1 MNLKA
6 LIGKL
11 DDSTRSALEAA
22 AGLCL
27 SRTHYD
33 IEVEHYLMKLLDVTN
48 NDAASIFKHF
58 EVEISRLSGELARAL
73 DRLKSGNARTP
84 ALSPTLIKMLTE
96 AWTLGSI
103 DFGAAQIRS
112 GFTILALAT
121 NDELVRLMRE
131 VSREFQKI
139 QPEAL
144 RKEFSSIV
152 SGCAEEAQTAT
163 AAAVGAGA
171 PSAGPRAGGKTPNL
185 DQYTVNLTEKAKT
198 GKVDPVL
205 GRDFEIRQVIDILM
219 RRRQNNP
226 ILTGE
231 AGVGKTAVVEG
242 FALRVAQGDVPPPLR
257 NVTVRTLD
265 LALLQAGAGI
275 KGEFENRLKGL
286 IEEVKSSPTPIILF
300 IDEAHTMIGAGGQAG
315 QGDAANLLKPALAR
329 GELRTIAATTWSEY
343 KKYFEKDPA
352 LARRFQVV
360 KVEEPIETQCLTM
373 MRGIVPSL
381 EKHHNVRVLDEGLN
395 AAVRL
400 SHRYLAGRQL
410 PDKAV
415 SVLDTACARLALGQS
430 ATPPAIEDCVR
441 QIDDL
446 AVQQRIL
453 EREAAVGADHHER
466 LVEIAAE
473 KAGVESRLAGLRARF
488 EKERELVTR
497 IREIRAQLEAGS
509 AGGPTSVGSGPQDV
523 PPASS
528 GLASSGGPA
537 IVPAAEAGN
546 GPVPTVAS
554 GTVPRP
560 AKAAG
565 ETPALPGTPPAG
577 PNALRAELAKAEGE
591 LAALQGETPMIRV
604 AVDAQIIGE
613 VISGWTGIPVGKM
626 VKDEIATVLSLPS
639 LLGQRV
645 IGQMHA
651 LELISQRISTARARL
666 DDPNKPIGVF
676 MLVGPSGVGKT
687 ETALALSDLLYG
699 GERNLITINMSE
711 FQEAHTVSTLKG
723 SPPGYVGYGEGGVLT
738 EAVRRRPYSVVLLDE
753 VEKAHPDVME
763 LFYQVFDK
771 GNMEDGEGREIDFKN
786 TIIIL
791 TTNAGTDTMAKLCA
805 DPETTP
811 SAEGLVKALKPEL
824 NKTFKPAFLGR
835 MVIIPYFPIRD
846 ESMKLIISLKL
857 GKIKRR
863 IRENH
868 KIDLTYDDALVNE
881 VAKRCTE
888 VESGARNVDNILT
901 NTLLPEISRQLLGR
915 MAEGGTMERIH
926 VGIGADGSFVYQ

>member
-1 MNLKA
+1 MNLKS

-11 DDSTRSALEAA
+11 NDSTRGAMEAA

-27 SRTHYD
+27 ARTHYD
-33 IEVEHYLMKLLDVTN
+33 IEIEHYLTKLLDSTD
-48 NDAASIFKHF
+48 NDLAAILKHF
-58 EVEISRLSGELARAL
+58 EIDASRFSAELARAL
-73 DRLKSGNARTP
+73 DKLKSGNARTP
-84 ALSPTLIKMLTE
+84 ALSPTLVKMLLE
-96 AWTLGSI
+96 AWTIGSI
-103 DFGAAQIRS
+103 DYGAGQVRT

-121 NDELVRLMRE
+121 NDDLSRLMRD
-131 VSREFQKI
+131 VSREFSKI
-139 QPEAL
+139 QPDAL
-144 RKEFSSIV
+144 RKEFASIV
-152 SGCAEEAQTAT
+152 ASSNEETQTAAP
-163 AAAVGAGA
+163 AAPGSDTT
-171 PSAGPRAGGKTPNL
+171 PGPRPGGKTPNL
-185 DQYTVNLTEKAKT
+185 DQFTINLTEKAKT
-198 GKVDPVL
+198 GKIDPVL
-205 GRDFEIRQVIDILM
+205 GRDFEIRQVVDILM

-257 NVTVRTLD
+257 NVIVRTLD

-286 IEEVKSSPTPIILF
+286 IEEVKASPIPIILF

-360 KVEEPIETQCLTM
+360 KVEEPIETQCMTM
-373 MRGIVPSL
+373 LRGIVPSL
-381 EKHHNVRVLDEGLN
+381 EKHHKVRILDEGLT
-395 AAVRL
+395 AAVHL

-430 ATPPAIEDCVR
+430 ATPPAIEDSVR
-441 QIDDL
+441 QLDDL
-446 AVQQRIL
+446 AVQKRIL
-453 EREAAVGADHHER
+453 ERESVVGADHRER
-466 LVEIAAE
+466 LQEIAAKTADIE
-473 KAGVESRLAGLRARF
+473 FGLAGLRTRF
-488 EKERELVTR
+488 EKERELVMT
-497 IREIRAQLEAGS
+497 IRDLRTQLEGA
-509 AGGPTSVGSGPQDV
+509 
-523 PPASS
+523 
-528 GLASSGGPA
+528 
-537 IVPAAEAGN
+537 
-546 GPVPTVAS
+546 VAS
-554 GTVPRP
+554 GDGNLAGAGEGAAGNASETPGVEAGASTP
-560 AKAAG
+560 AAVADSEASSSTALAVAEAPKAAD
-565 ETPALPGTPPAG
+565 PA
-577 PNALRAELAKAEGE
+577 ALRAHLAQAETD
-591 LAALQGETPMIRV
+591 LAALQGESPMIRV
-604 AVDAQIIGE
+604 AVDAQIVGE
-613 VISGWTGIPVGKM
+613 VISAWTGIPVGKM
-626 VKDEIATVLSLPS
+626 MKDEISTVLSLPTF
-639 LLGQRV
+639 LGQRV

-651 LELISQRISTARARL
+651 LEIISQRISTARARL
-666 DDPNKPIGVF
+666 DDPKKPIGVF

-711 FQEAHTVSTLKG
+711 FQESHTVSTLKG

-753 VEKAHPDVME
+753 VEKAHPDVLE

-771 GNMEDGEGREIDFKN
+771 GMMEDGEGREIDFKN

-805 DPETTP
+805 DPETMP
-811 SAEGLVKALKPEL
+811 GPDGLVKALKPEL
-824 NKTFKPAFLGR
+824 NKIFKPAFLGR
-835 MVIIPYFPIRD
+835 MVIIPYLPVRD
-846 ESMKLIISLKL
+846 ENLKQIIRLKL
-857 GKIKRR
+857 GKIQRR
-863 IRENH
+863 IQENH
-868 KIDLTYDDALVNE
+868 KIELSFDNSFVDE

-901 NTLLPEISRQLLGR
+901 NTLLPDISRQVLGS
-915 MAEGGTMERIH
+915 MASNEAMSRIH
-926 VGIGADGSFVYQ
+926 VTIGGDGAFVYN

>member
-1 MNLKA
+1 MNLKS

-11 DDSTRSALEAA
+11 NDSTRGALEAA

-27 SRTHYD
+27 ARTHYD
-33 IEVEHYLMKLLDVTN
+33 IEVEHYLTKLLDSTD
-48 NDAASIFKHF
+48 NDVAAIFKHF
-58 EVEISRLSGELARAL
+58 EIDTSRLSGELARAL
-73 DRLKSGNARTP
+73 DKLKTGNARTP
-84 ALSPTLIKMLTE
+84 ALSPTLMRMLIE

-103 DFGAAQIRS
+103 DYNAGQVRT

-121 NDELVRLMRE
+121 NDELVRLMRDI
-131 VSREFQKI
+131 SREFQKI
-139 QPEAL
+139 QADAL
-144 RKEFSSIV
+144 RKDFQSIV
-152 SGCAEEAQTAT
+152 CNSGEEAQAAVAAS
-163 AAAVGAGA
+163 AAAPGA
-171 PSAGPRAGGKTPNL
+171 PSAGARPGSGKTPNL
-185 DQYTVNLTEKAKT
+185 DQFTINLTEKAKT
-198 GKVDPVL
+198 GKIDPVL
-205 GRDFEIRQVIDILM
+205 GRDFEIRQVVDILM

-257 NVTVRTLD
+257 KVTVRTLD

-286 IEEVKSSPTPIILF
+286 IEEVKSSPQPIILF

-360 KVEEPIETQCLTM
+360 KVEEPVETQCMTM
-373 MRGIVPSL
+373 LRGIVPSL
-381 EKHHNVRVLDEGLN
+381 EKHHKVRILDEGLT
-395 AAVRL
+395 AAVHL

-430 ATPPAIEDCVR
+430 ATPPAIEDSVR
-441 QIDDL
+441 QIDDF
-446 AVQQRIL
+446 AVQKRIL
-453 EREAAVGADHHER
+453 ERESAVGTDHRER
-466 LVEIAAE
+466 LEEIATKSAE
-473 KAGVESRLAGLRARF
+473 IESRLAGLRTRF
-488 EKERELVTR
+488 EKERDLVTT
-497 IREIRAQLEAGS
+497 IRDLRTQLEGAVNSENGKGAANAGA
-509 AGGPTSVGSGPQDV
+509 AGNGSEIPGVAADRAESVKAG
-523 PPASS
+523 AT
-528 GLASSGGPA
+528 A
-537 IVPAAEAGN
+537 PAAEASSATATAVEEA
-546 GPVPTVAS
+546 PKTLDVA
-554 GTVPRP
+554 
-560 AKAAG
+560 
-565 ETPALPGTPPAG
+565 
-577 PNALRAELAKAEGE
+577 ALRVQLAQAESE

-604 AVDAQIIGE
+604 AVDAQIVGE
-613 VISGWTGIPVGKM
+613 VISAWTGIPVGKM
-626 VKDEIATVLSLPS
+626 MKDEISTVLSLPKF
-639 LLGQRV
+639 LGQRV
-645 IGQMHA
+645 IGQIHA
-651 LELISQRISTARARL
+651 LEIISQRISTSRARL

-687 ETALALSDLLYG
+687 ETALALADLLYG

-753 VEKAHPDVME
+753 VEKAHPDVLE

-771 GNMEDGEGREIDFKN
+771 GTMEDGEGREINFKN

-805 DPETTP
+805 DPETMP
-811 SAEGLVKALKPEL
+811 GPEGLAKALKPEL
-824 NKTFKPAFLGR
+824 NKIFKPAFLGR
-835 MVIIPYFPIRD
+835 MVIIPYLPIRD
-846 ESMKLIISLKL
+846 ENMKQIIRLKL
-857 GKIKRR
+857 GKIQRR
-863 IRENH
+863 IQENH
-868 KIDLTYDDALVNE
+868 KIELLYDTAVVDE
-881 VAKRCTE
+881 VARRCTE

-901 NTLLPEISRQLLGR
+901 NTMLPEISRQLLGR
-915 MAEGGTMERIH
+915 MAANEPIERIQ
-926 VGIGADGSFVYQ
+926 VGIGADGAFVYQ

>member
-11 DDSTRSALEAA
+11 NDTTRGTLEGA

-33 IEVEHYLMKLLDVTN
+33 IEIEHYLTKLLDATN
-48 NDAASIFKHF
+48 SDAGPIFKHF
-58 EVEISRLSGELARAL
+58 EVDLSRFSGELARAL

-96 AWTLGSI
+96 AWTIGSI
-103 DFGAAQIRS
+103 DYGAAQVRT
-112 GFTILALAT
+112 GFTILALAS

-131 VSREFQKI
+131 VSREFPKI
-139 QPEAL
+139 QVEAL
-144 RKEFSSIV
+144 RKDFLSIV
-152 SGCAEEAQTAT
+152 ASSSEETLA
-163 AAAVGAGA
+163 AAAVA
-171 PSAGPRAGGKTPNL
+171 AGPSGAAAAGPKAGGKTPNL
-185 DQYTVNLTEKAKT
+185 DQFTINLTEKAKT

-205 GRDFEIRQVIDILM
+205 GRDFEIRQVVDILM

-286 IEEVKSSPTPIILF
+286 IEEVKASPTPIILF

-360 KVEEPIETQCLTM
+360 KVEEPVEMQCLVM

-381 EKHHNVRVLDEGLN
+381 EKHHQVRILDEGLT
-395 AAVRL
+395 AAVHL
-400 SHRYLAGRQL
+400 SNRYLAGRQL

-430 ATPPAIEDCVR
+430 ATPPAIEDATR

-453 EREAAVGADHHER
+453 EREAAIGADHKER
-466 LVEIAAE
+466 LSEIAAL
-473 KAGVESRLAGLRARF
+473 KAETESRLAGLRARF
-488 EKERELVTR
+488 DKERELVTH
-497 IREIRAQLEAGS
+497 IRDIHSQLEGIS
-509 AGGPTSVGSGPQDV
+509 APPSESTGSGAV
-523 PPASS
+523 PPVATAAAPPPNPATLSDGPGPSAS
-528 GLASSGGPA
+528 AAAAAVAAAPA
-537 IVPAAEAGN
+537 PSKDAG
-546 GPVPTVAS
+546 
-554 GTVPRP
+554 
-560 AKAAG
+560 
-565 ETPALPGTPPAG
+565 
-577 PNALRAELAKAEGE
+577 ALRAELVKTEAE

-604 AVDAQIIGE
+604 AVDAQIVGE
-613 VISGWTGIPVGKM
+613 VISAWTGIPVGKM
-626 VKDEIATVLSLPS
+626 MKDEISTVLSLPS

-645 IGQMHA
+645 IGQLHA
-651 LELISQRISTARARL
+651 LEVISQRISTSRARL

-791 TTNAGTDTMAKLCA
+791 TTNAGTDTMMKLSA
-805 DPETTP
+805 DPETMP
-811 SAEGLVKALKPEL
+811 SPEGFVKALKPEL
-824 NKTFKPAFLGR
+824 NKIFKPALLGR
-835 MVIIPYFPIRD
+835 MVIIPFYPVRD
-846 ESMKLIISLKL
+846 EALKQIINLKL

-863 IRENH
+863 IQENH
-868 KIDLTYDDALVNE
+868 KIQLTYDDALVNE
-881 VAKRCTE
+881 VANRCTE

-915 MAEGGTMERIH
+915 MAEGEPMERIH
-926 VGIGADGSFVYQ
+926 VSIGDGGAFVYN

>member
-11 DDSTRSALEAA
+11 NDSTRGALEAA

-27 SRTHYD
+27 ARTHYD
-33 IEVEHYLMKLLDVTN
+33 IEVEHYLMKLLDSSS
-48 NDAASIFKHF
+48 NDAASIFRHF
-58 EVEISRLSGELARAL
+58 EVDGSRLSGELARAL
-73 DRLKSGNARTP
+73 DRLKAGNARTP
-84 ALSPTLIKMLTE
+84 ALSPTLIKMMTE
-96 AWTLGSI
+96 AWTIGSI
-103 DFGAAQIRS
+103 DYGAGQIRS

-121 NDELVRLMRE
+121 NDELVRLMRD

-139 QPEAL
+139 QTEAL
-144 RKEFSSIV
+144 RKDFISIV
-152 SGCAEEAQTAT
+152 SSSSEEAQAAAAAT
-163 AAAVGAGA
+163 AGPSI
-171 PSAGPRAGGKTPNL
+171 PSAGPRASGKTPNL
-185 DQYTVNLTEKAKT
+185 DQFTVNLTEKAKT
-198 GKVDPVL
+198 GTVDPVL
-205 GRDFEIRQVIDILM
+205 GRDFEIRQVVDILM

-242 FALRVAQGDVPPPLR
+242 FALRVGQGDVPPPLR

-286 IEEVKSSPTPIILF
+286 IEEVKASPTPIILF

-360 KVEEPIETQCLTM
+360 KVEEPIETQCLVM

-381 EKHHNVRVLDEGLN
+381 EKHHNVRILDEGLT
-395 AAVRL
+395 AAVHL

-441 QIDDL
+441 RIDDL
-446 AVQQRIL
+446 TVQQRIL
-453 EREAAVGADHHER
+453 EREAAVGADHRER
-466 LVEIAAE
+466 LGEIALQKAE
-473 KAGVESRLAGLRARF
+473 TEAHLAGLRARF
-488 EKERELVTR
+488 EREAGLVTR
-497 IREIRAQLEAGS
+497 IREIRTQLEAGS
-509 AGGPTSVGSGPQDV
+509 ASGTAGSSPQPAGVQPASATAALGGGPGAAAAT
-523 PPASS
+523 AT
-528 GLASSGGPA
+528 AT
-537 IVPAAEAGN
+537 AEA
-546 GPVPTVAS
+546 PKSAVDAV
-554 GTVPRP
+554 
-560 AKAAG
+560 
-565 ETPALPGTPPAG
+565 
-577 PNALRAELAKAEGE
+577 ALRAELAKAETD

-604 AVDAQIIGE
+604 AVDGQIIGE
-613 VISGWTGIPVGKM
+613 VISAWTGIPAGKM
-626 VKDEIATVLSLPS
+626 MKDEISTVLSLPT

-651 LELISQRISTARARL
+651 LERISQRISTARARL

-771 GNMEDGEGREIDFKN
+771 GQMEDGEGREIDFKN

-824 NKTFKPAFLGR
+824 NKIFKPAFLGR

-846 ESMKLIISLKL
+846 ESMKLIINLKL

-863 IRENH
+863 IHENH

-915 MAEGGTMERIH
+915 MAEGQPMERIQ
-926 VGIGADGSFVYQ
+926 VGIGVDGGFTYN

>member
-1 MNLKA
+1 MNLKS

-11 DDSTRSALEAA
+11 NDSTRGALEAA

-27 SRTHYD
+27 ARTHYD
-33 IEVEHYLMKLLDVTN
+33 IEVEHYLTKLLDSSD
-48 NDAASIFKHF
+48 NDLAAIFKHF
-58 EVEISRLSGELARAL
+58 EVDTSRLSGELARAM
-73 DRLKSGNARTP
+73 DKLKSGNARTP
-84 ALSPTLIKMLTE
+84 ALSPTLIRMLLE
-96 AWTLGSI
+96 AWTIGSI
-103 DFGAAQIRS
+103 DYGAGQVRT

-121 NDELVRLMRE
+121 NDELVRLMRD
-131 VSREFQKI
+131 VSREFQKV
-139 QPEAL
+139 QADAL
-144 RKEFSSIV
+144 RKDFVSIV
-152 SGCAEEAQTAT
+152 ANSAEEAQTAT
-163 AAAVGAGA
+163 AASAAVPGAS
-171 PSAGPRAGGKTPNL
+171 SAGPRPGGKTPNL
-185 DQYTVNLTEKAKT
+185 DQFTINLTEKAKT
-198 GKVDPVL
+198 GKIDPVL
-205 GRDFEIRQVIDILM
+205 GRDFEIRQVVDILM

-242 FALRVAQGDVPPPLR
+242 FALRVSQGDVPPPLR
-257 NVTVRTLD
+257 NVIIRTLD

-286 IEEVKSSPTPIILF
+286 IEEVKASPIPIILF

-360 KVEEPIETQCLTM
+360 KVEEPIETQCMTM
-373 MRGIVPSL
+373 LRGIVPSL
-381 EKHHNVRVLDEGLN
+381 EKHHKVRILDEGLT
-395 AAVRL
+395 AAVHL

-415 SVLDTACARLALGQS
+415 SILDTACARLALGQS
-430 ATPPAIEDCVR
+430 ATPPAIEDSVR

-446 AVQQRIL
+446 AVQKRIL
-453 EREAAVGADHHER
+453 ERESAVGTDHRER
-466 LVEIAAE
+466 LQEIATKSAE
-473 KAGVESRLAGLRARF
+473 IESRLAGLRTRF
-488 EKERELVTR
+488 EKERDLVTT
-497 IREIRAQLEAGS
+497 IRDLRGQLEGAAGKNGNGSAAGSTTEIPGVSPDGASPTATAVAASSSTATAVEEAPKPVDLTALRAQLA
-509 AGGPTSVGSGPQDV
+509 Q
-523 PPASS
+523 
-528 GLASSGGPA
+528 
-537 IVPAAEAGN
+537 AEN
-546 GPVPTVAS
+546 
-554 GTVPRP
+554 
-560 AKAAG
+560 
-565 ETPALPGTPPAG
+565 
-577 PNALRAELAKAEGE
+577 E
-591 LAALQGETPMIRV
+591 LAALQGESPMMRV
-604 AVDAQIIGE
+604 AVDAQIVGE
-613 VISGWTGIPVGKM
+613 VISAWTGIPVGKM
-626 VKDEIATVLSLPS
+626 MKDEISTVLSLPTF
-639 LLGQRV
+639 LGQRV
-645 IGQMHA
+645 IGQLHS
-651 LELISQRISTARARL
+651 LEIISQRISTSRARL

-753 VEKAHPDVME
+753 VEKAHPDVLE

-805 DPETTP
+805 DPETMP
-811 SAEGLVKALKPEL
+811 GPEGLLKALKPEL
-824 NKTFKPAFLGR
+824 NKIFKPAFLGR
-835 MVIIPYFPIRD
+835 MVLIPYLPIRD
-846 ESMKLIISLKL
+846 ENLKTIIRLKL
-857 GKIKRR
+857 GKIQRR
-863 IRENH
+863 IQENH
-868 KIDLTYDDALVNE
+868 KIELTYDPTLIDE
-881 VAKRCTE
+881 VANRCTE

-901 NTLLPEISRQLLGR
+901 NTLLPDISRQLLGR
-915 MAEGGTMERIH
+915 MAANDPMERIH
-926 VGIGADGSFVYQ
+926 VGIGSDGAFEYR